1 MENKQWWKSK
11 TIWGG
16 LLMAAAF
23 ILNFFHYELSP
34 ADQTILIDTIP
45 EVIQS
50 VSAAIGTILAI
61 YGRVTAKTTIG

>member
-1 MENKQWWKSK
+1 
-11 TIWGG
+11 
-16 LLMAAAF
+16 MAAAF